1 MSAHHK
7 NKYTLIGA
15 ITVQEAATI
24 HALYLEKT
32 DGEIGEMI
40 GRPWYHIKNYRRSK
54 NLVKPQGNRE
64 GWNKDRVPSTKPK
77 KAKVGEGFC
86 ALTQDF
92 LGRRFA

>member
-32 DGEIGEMI
+32 DSEIGEMI
-40 GRPWYHIKNYRRSK
+40 GRPWHHIKNYRRSK
-54 NLVKPQGNRE
+54 NLVKPQGNRK

>member
-32 DGEIGEMI
+32 DSEIGEML
-40 GRPWYHIKNYRRSK
+40 GRPHHHIKNYRQRNK
-54 NLVKPQGNRE
+54 LVKPQGNRK
-64 GWNKDRVPSTKPK
+64 GWNKDRVPVPK
-77 KAKVGEGFC
+77 AEKTDDGFC
-86 ALTQDF
+86 PLMQSILSKRWSA
-92 LGRRFA
+92 

>member
-1 MSAHHK
+1 MS
-7 NKYTLIGA
+7 NYTLIGA
-15 ITVQEAATI
+15 MTVREAATI

-32 DGEIGEMI
+32 DSEIGEMI
-40 GRPWYHIKNYRRSK
+40 GRPWHHIKNYRRSK
-54 NLVKPQGNRE
+54 NLVKPQGNRK